1 MISDTMKRFAKNFAE
16 TLGLAAVTLCLLAG
30 LAACGKKA
38 EPTPPDGATYP
49 RQYPKPQ

>member
-1 MISDTMKRFAKNFAE
+1 MMSNTMKRFAKN
-16 TLGLAAVTLCLLAG
+16 LGFAAVTLCLLAG